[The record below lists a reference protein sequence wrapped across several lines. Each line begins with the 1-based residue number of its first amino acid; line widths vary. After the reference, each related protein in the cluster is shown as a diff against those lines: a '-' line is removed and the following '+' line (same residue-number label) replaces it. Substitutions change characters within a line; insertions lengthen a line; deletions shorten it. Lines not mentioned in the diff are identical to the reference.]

1 MIALLI
7 IAALLLLTVAA
18 ALQAALPRIA
28 ERRVRDRLVEHGGE
42 AAVRIRSVPATR
54 LLRNSGERIEV
65 RGSGLEITLSPP
77 VATDASAARTTRS
90 GLSAL
95 DGFDEV
101 DIELVG
107 FRTGPFDVDAFV
119 LERRGGG
126 SYAMAVRAQTTPA
139 ELASLGQGTIPGGSL
154 IGSVAGA
161 TPLGSR
167 SFGVSLQI
175 ELISERSGLRVGAGG
190 GSIAGYPAGPFAATI
205 AAAVARRLEIV
216 P

>member
-1 MIALLI
+1 MVASLIVVGLLVLGTAIALQL
-7 IAALLLLTVAA
+7 
-18 ALQAALPRIA
+18 ALPRIA
-28 ERRVRDRLVEHGGE
+28 ERRIRDRLVEYGGD
-42 AAVRIRSVPATR
+42 ATVRVRAFPATR
-54 LLRNSGERIEV
+54 LLRNGGDRIEV
-65 RGSGLEITLSPP
+65 RGSGLEITLAPGIRADAPAPP
-77 VATDASAARTTRS
+77 PSRA

-107 FRTGPFDVDAFV
+107 FRTGPFAVDAFV

-126 SYAMAVRAQTTPA
+126 SYAMAVRGQTTPA
-139 ELASLGQGTIPGGSL
+139 ELAALGQDAIPGGSL

-175 ELISERSGLRVGAGG
+175 ELISELGGLRVGAGG